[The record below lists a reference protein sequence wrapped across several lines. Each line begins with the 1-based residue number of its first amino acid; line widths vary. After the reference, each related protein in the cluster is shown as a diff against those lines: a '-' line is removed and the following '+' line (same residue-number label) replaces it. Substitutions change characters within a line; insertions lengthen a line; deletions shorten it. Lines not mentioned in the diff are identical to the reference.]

1 MKNHQIERFD
11 KAKAEEDDVLED
23 DSEKQQS
30 NGYLPAYL
38 KKVEDEKDVL
48 ESMIE
53 ELIDVNL
60 DLEDSEKKCCQEP
73 N

>member
-11 KAKAEEDDVLED
+11 KAKTKEDEVPEE

-38 KKVEDEKDVL
+38 KKVEDENNVP
-48 ESMIE
+48 ESTIEEMIE
-53 ELIDVNL
+53 INL
-60 DLEDSEKKCCQEP
+60 DLEDSK
-73 N
+73 